1 MSSYKTITAFLGIY
15 NGEKYLDSL
24 FDQIKNQDSNEFN
37 LLIVDNASTD
47 NSAKIIKTWPQRLS
61 NLNVQITINSNN
73 LGAGGSLNL
82 NLQQINTPWFLT
94 MHQDDFYKPSHV
106 STLIELIK
114 KAGDDVSGVSATMG
128 SMTNEGKK
136 IKSIPRSTWF
146 SSDLDN
152 YGQFIQ
158 NIKSQSIPF
167 PCTAFKTD
175 IYKKTKVLIHNPSF
189 SDSEQTL
196 KMLCYGRFLIS
207 NNETMLYR
215 ENNLSESHSLNRIE
229 REIGAYIGLN
239 RVFASEIFLNLI
251 KPMGKEEM
259 FGFIKK
265 LSEAVTHR
273 VTDSK
278 LQKITQISLIEN
290 VLDANGY
297 DNKEILQLLSSKYAD
312 FSSLQTL
319 NNLGNLGN
327 FSANFLQIESEIINS
342 QSNWKRKLW
351 DKYFNSRIP
360 IPQKIHK
367 RIIIFIYKLLFKI
380 KPTHRWNNK

>member
-37 LLIVDNASTD
+37 LLVVDNASTD
-47 NSAKIIKTWPQRLS
+47 NSAEIIKTWPQKLS
-61 NLNVQITINSNN
+61 DLNVQIIINPNN
-73 LGAGGSLNL
+73 LGAGGSLNH
-82 NLQQINTPWFLT
+82 NLHLINTPWFLT
-94 MHQDDFYKPSHV
+94 MHQDDFYKPNHV
-106 STLIELIK
+106 SALTELIK
-114 KAGDDVSGVSATMG
+114 KAGDDVSGASTTMG
-128 SMTNEGKK
+128 STTNEGKK

-146 SSDLDN
+146 SSDMDN

-167 PCTAFKTD
+167 PCTAFKTEL
-175 IYKKTKVLIHNPSF
+175 YKKTQVLIHNPSF

-251 KPMGKEEM
+251 KPLGKEEV
-259 FGFIKK
+259 FSFINK

-273 VTDSK
+273 ITDSK

-290 VLDANGY
+290 FLDADGY
-297 DNKEILQLLSSKYAD
+297 DNKKILQLLSAKYED
-312 FSSLQTL
+312 FSSQQTL

-327 FSANFLQIESEIINS
+327 FSTNYRQIEKEVSNHH
-342 QSNWKRKLW
+342 SNWKRKLW
-351 DKYFNSRIP
+351 GMYFNSRIP
-360 IPQKIHK
+360 IPHKIHK
-367 RIIIFIYKLLFKI
+367 KIIISAYKLLFKI